1 MLNKITIII
10 LSTITVNI
18 GATTLF
24 KTDVKDFKIVD
35 SENYTYIG
43 LENADWS
50 LQSKTLIA
58 SIPEITNQTT
68 SFIQNKTYSVIE
80 QRGLVEVYRNPEG
93 LLKKIP
99 KEIETRER
107 TEIEDININVSSTES
122 KVNELYNCIEEGDVY
137 IEDNKYYKNAT
148 CDQDYSVVYT
158 YTAEGINEQKN
169 GSNITKKET
178 TKIEK
183 TKPNTYASC
192 EEAKLWNPTT
202 SGNYTI
208 NVSGTNKNIYC
219 EMNLHG
225 GGWSRI
231 ARIQENRNQNF
242 HDILNDQGLSYTKIL
257 LISENN
263 QYFHLNTGQQYGYWY
278 TYGFG
283 FDRTLIA
290 FDGNN
295 AWHHLPITN
304 TAERP
309 CGNGNALP
317 VIPSGNIQVLSSFPS
332 NQCYNA
338 WNQRSYCAKEMII
351 TKPAGKNRISA
362 IGEHESNYGCNADN
376 YYQRNYT
383 VYVK

>member
-1 MLNKITIII
+1 MLNKITIVI
-10 LSTITVNI
+10 LASFTLNTS
-18 GATTLF
+18 AETLF
-24 KTDVKDFKIVD
+24 KQPVENIRIVD

-50 LQSKTLIA
+50 LLSKELI
-58 SIPEITNQTT
+58 SIIPEITDQTT
-68 SFIQNKTYSVIE
+68 NFIQNKVYKITE

-99 KEIETRER
+99 KNQEQRIREETE
-107 TEIEDININVSSTES
+107 ENNINVSIQEN
-122 KVNELYNCIEEGDVY
+122 KINNLYNCIEEGNVF
-137 IEDNKYYKNAT
+137 IEENKYYKNAT
-148 CDQDYSVVYT
+148 CDQDYSVIYT
-158 YTAEGINEQKN
+158 YTGLNVSEQRN
-169 GSNITKKET
+169 GNNITKKET

-183 TKPNTYASC
+183 TKPNVYASC

-208 NVSGTNKNIYC
+208 NVSGTNKTIYC
-219 EMNLHG
+219 EMSLHG

-242 HDILNDQGLSYTKIL
+242 HDVLNDQGLSYSKIL
-257 LISENN
+257 LVSENN

-290 FDGNN
+290 FDGNFN
-295 AWHHLPITN
+295 WHHLPISN

-317 VIPSGNIQVLSSFPS
+317 VIPAANIEVLSSFPS
-332 NQCYNA
+332 NQCFNA
-338 WNQRSYCAKEMII
+338 WNQRGYCAKEMII
-351 TKPAGKNRISA
+351 TKPAGRNRISA